1 VTGFSPFSVGFLHK
15 LRTSKLPM
23 YASVK
28 SAFST
33 FAPSKLVPVK
43 TALAKMVPFK
53 LDPLKL
59 ALSTIAFVKSA
70 PSKLLST
77 SYKKGA
83 SLRSLS
89 QRTLGITRGDQCHTH
104 HEGILC

>member
-1 VTGFSPFSVGFLHK
+1 VTGFSPLSVGFLHK

-23 YASVK
+23 YDSVK
-28 SAFST
+28 SALST
-33 FAPSKLVPVK
+33 LAPSKLVPVK

-77 SYKKGA
+77 SHKEA
-83 SLRSLS
+83 
-89 QRTLGITRGDQCHTH
+89 
-104 HEGILC
+104 